1 MEANIKLA
9 SKCLETE
16 NKEANERS
24 LHNLCSSRT
33 GQSFIPSFAGLQR
46 QQRIRLGLPSNQT
59 NCRFPFLLPGVRSH
73 SNAST
78 IPDSACSST
87 RKAGL
92 GVFILDPS
100 RQYKLYVK
108 AQLQQASSVL
118 MAEAASLALAAWI
131 ISLLRMEDITF
142 LTDSQLLVN
151 FFNGLGFSSPPHWDI
166 KPLTQRFLNA
176 VANTDVQVLKI
187 DRSFNVTAH
196 TLANQAFR
204 STEGQCI
211 SPSPSCT
218 HADHVSS
225 CPLHMALQSVSWE
238 PFSLFVS

>member
-1 MEANIKLA
+1 LQLSDWAKLYTFFCRSATPTTDQAGFAQQPNQLQVPLSA
-9 SKCLETE
+9 SWRKELLECF
-16 NKEANERS
+16 N
-24 LHNLCSSRT
+24 H
-33 GQSFIPSFAGLQR
+33 
-46 QQRIRLGLPSNQT
+46 
-59 NCRFPFLLPGVRSH
+59 
-73 SNAST
+73 
-78 IPDSACSST
+78 
-87 RKAGL
+87 
-92 GVFILDPS
+92 PS

-151 FFNGLGFSSPPHWDI
+151 FFNGLDFSSPPHWDI
-166 KPLTQRFLNA
+166 KPFTQRFLNA